1 MHIDQATLQ
10 KIAHLAR
17 LSFDPQAEEKMQKD
31 MAKVLDWAAQLQEV
45 DTDVVAPLT
54 NMSSEITVW
63 REDEVGPSWTQAEAL
78 KNAPKQ
84 VGSFFSVPK
93 VME

>member
-1 MHIDQATLQ
+1 MHIDHATLQ

-17 LSFDPQAEEKMQKD
+17 LTFDAQAEDQMRKD

-45 DTDVVAPLT
+45 DTDQVAPLT
-54 NMSSEITVW
+54 NMSAEINVW
-63 REDEVGPSWTQAEAL
+63 REDEIGQSWTQVKAL
-78 KNAPKQ
+78 TNAPAQ
-84 VGSFFSVPK
+84 EASFFSVPK

>member
-1 MHIDQATLQ
+1 MNIDQATLQ

-17 LSFDPQAEEKMQKD
+17 LTFDPQAEEQMRKD
-31 MAKVLDWAAQLQEV
+31 MTQVLNWVAQLQEV
-45 DTDVVAPLT
+45 DTDKVAPLT
-54 NMSSEITVW
+54 SMTTEVTTW
-63 REDEVGPSWTQAEAL
+63 REDEVGPNWTQAESL

-84 VGSFFSVPK
+84 EASFFSVPK